1 MAQIITN
8 IISLAIRSKTRDAL
22 LYDAIL
28 ELDDDTTITVHEFEY
43 DPKTDIFMIEATN
56 GKFYPIHA
64 SKMGL
69 ADNTDLVKPAG
80 TRQKFKNLK
89 KPE

>member
-8 IISLAIRSKTRDAL
+8 IISLAIRSKTRDSL
-22 LYDAIL
+22 LYDAVL

-56 GKFYPIHA
+56 GNFYPIHA

-69 ADNTDLVKPAG
+69 ADNIGLTKPGG
-80 TRQKFKNLK
+80 TRQKIKKLK
-89 KPE
+89 V